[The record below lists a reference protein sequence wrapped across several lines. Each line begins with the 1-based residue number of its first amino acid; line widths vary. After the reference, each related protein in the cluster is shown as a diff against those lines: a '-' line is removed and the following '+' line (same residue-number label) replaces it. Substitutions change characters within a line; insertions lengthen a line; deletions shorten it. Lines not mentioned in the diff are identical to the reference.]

1 MKPAPFEYH
10 APTRVEEA
18 LDHLAQLGYDAK
30 PLAGGQS
37 LIPLMN
43 FRLAQPSALIDLNNI
58 PELAYIRA
66 CDDGGV
72 AIGAMTRDSAVEREA
87 LVAER
92 APLLHETMPHVAY
105 EQIRNRGTFGG
116 NIAHADPTGQLPA
129 VCVALDARCRIR
141 GKAGERWASAG
152 EFFVGTFATVL
163 QPDELLVEVALPPMP
178 PRSGWSYKQAARQ
191 HGDYAMA
198 GVAAVVRLDER
209 GRCQAARLV
218 YLGVGDRPVI
228 ASRAAQVLV
237 GQSPAAE
244 AIRAAAAAASRD
256 DVDPGSDIHA
266 SAAYRRHLVNVLT
279 RRALAEAFER
289 AAQPQ

>member
-1 MKPAPFEYH
+1 MKPAPFTYY
-10 APTRVEEA
+10 APTHVEEA
-18 LDHLAQLGYDAK
+18 LDRLAQLGYDAK

-43 FRLAQPSALIDLNNI
+43 FRLAQPSTLIDLNNI
-58 PELAYIRA
+58 AELAYLRA
-66 CDDGGV
+66 DGDGGV
-72 AIGAMTRDSAVEREA
+72 AIGAMARDSAVERDR
-87 LVAER
+87 LIAER

-129 VCVALDARCRIR
+129 VCVALEARCRIR
-141 GKAGERWASAG
+141 SQAGERWASAG

-163 QPDELLVEVALPPMP
+163 QPDELLVEVTLPPMP

-209 GRCQAARLV
+209 GRCQTARLV
-218 YLGVGDRPVI
+218 YLGVGDRPVS
-228 ASRAAQVLV
+228 ANQAAQALI
-237 GQSPAAE
+237 GQLPTAE
-244 AIRAAAAAASRD
+244 AARAAAAAAARD

-266 SAAYRRHLVNVLT
+266 SAAFRRHLVDVLT

-289 AAQPQ
+289 AAQAR